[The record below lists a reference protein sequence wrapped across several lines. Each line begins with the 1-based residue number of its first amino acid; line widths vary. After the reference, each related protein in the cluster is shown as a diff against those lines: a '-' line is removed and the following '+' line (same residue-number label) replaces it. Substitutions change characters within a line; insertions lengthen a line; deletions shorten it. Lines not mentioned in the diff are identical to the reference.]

1 MTEIKIITSL
11 HKSTKRNYL
20 ERMINE
26 KVKCMKV
33 AKKYGADYWDG
44 DRKFGYGGYKYIP
57 GRWTMV
63 AKKIIKKYKLTNT
76 SKILDVGCGK
86 AFLLYEIKKIL
97 PNIKIVGI
105 DISKHALKNAPDEIK
120 PYLFKHDI
128 NKGLSFKKNS
138 FNLVISLA
146 CLHNLKINKLIPT
159 IKKIQA
165 LSKNKYLMVE
175 SYRNEKELFNLQCWA
190 LTCESFFSKDEW
202 KWIFKMTGYNGDFE
216 LIYFE

>member
-1 MTEIKIITSL
+1 MD
-11 HKSTKRNYL
+11 
-20 ERMINE
+20 
-26 KVKCMKV
+26 
-33 AKKYGADYWDG
+33 YGS
-44 DRKFGYGGYKYIP
+44 
-57 GRWTMV
+57 
-63 AKKIIKKYKLTNT
+63 KKIIKKYKLTNT

-159 IKKIQA
+159 IKNSSFI
-165 LSKNKYLMVE
+165 
-175 SYRNEKELFNLQCWA
+175 EKQVLDGGKL
-190 LTCESFFSKDEW
+190 
-202 KWIFKMTGYNGDFE
+202 
-216 LIYFE
+216 

>member
-26 KVKCMKV
+26 KVKCMKI

-159 IKKIQA
+159 IKRIQT